1 MAANGSATIGLIC
14 CDDHGV
20 LKFLVKPRAEIG
32 CLDAIELGPTIQQEA
47 GSEPTED
54 AVTKLFYSKL
64 KSQEGIL
71 ADIML
76 SEEGGRFYQEQNRNI
91 IIQVDKAELEN
102 LPPGYV
108 LSDYGTLNLLTQINN
123 CVNIQL
129 RNLLSLLEI

>member
-1 MAANGSATIGLIC
+1 
-14 CDDHGV
+14 
-20 LKFLVKPRAEIG
+20 
-32 CLDAIELGPTIQQEA
+32 
-47 GSEPTED
+47 
-54 AVTKLFYSKL
+54 
-64 KSQEGIL
+64 
-71 ADIML
+71 
-76 SEEGGRFYQEQNRNI
+76 RNI